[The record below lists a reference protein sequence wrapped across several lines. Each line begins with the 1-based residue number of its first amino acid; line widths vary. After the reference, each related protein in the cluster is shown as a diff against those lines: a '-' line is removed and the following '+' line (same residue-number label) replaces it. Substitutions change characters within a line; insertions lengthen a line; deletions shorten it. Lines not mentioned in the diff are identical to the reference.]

1 MTERLDYAKLY
12 NPYDFSN
19 PVTSRDLFVGRQ
31 RELDDL
37 HYYLDQASKAPRP
50 INIAAL
56 GPRASGKTSLLNMI
70 ALDANV
76 RGFCVARVDLNESDA
91 ESPMGFFF
99 KIFDSIFNAA
109 CGYTSPGGESPC
121 FGGKAGKT
129 YDVYLDMIST
139 FRVPAE
145 KEWCPFVFPIHYAKA
160 MESGTHSCRVSEASF
175 KDDLKRIH
183 DEVARPVLH
192 LAQYVETFA
201 EHGFLLTA

>member
-91 ESPMGFFF
+91 ESPMASSLRSLTAFSMQPAVTQAPAG
-99 KIFDSIFNAA
+99 SRLAL
-109 CGYTSPGGESPC
+109 GGRQARRMT
-121 FGGKAGKT
+121 F
-129 YDVYLDMIST
+129 IST
-139 FRVPAE
+139 
-145 KEWCPFVFPIHYAKA
+145 
-160 MESGTHSCRVSEASF
+160 
-175 KDDLKRIH
+175 
-183 DEVARPVLH
+183 
-192 LAQYVETFA
+192 
-201 EHGFLLTA
+201 